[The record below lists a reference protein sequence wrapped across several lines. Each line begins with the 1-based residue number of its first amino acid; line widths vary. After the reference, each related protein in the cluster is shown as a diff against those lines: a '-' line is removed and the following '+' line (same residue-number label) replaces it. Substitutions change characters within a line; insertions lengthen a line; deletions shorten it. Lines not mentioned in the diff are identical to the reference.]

1 MDIRPGLPGAMWS
14 PSSISIRR
22 LLALD
27 VLPRR
32 RNYTILMEKPLSRTS
47 ATYRVITD
55 HAGQRLDNFL
65 LGLLKGVPRARIYSM
80 LRKGEV
86 RVNGAR
92 CRPSRRLAAADVV
105 RIPPV
110 RAPRLDDDRRR
121 AGGEGATRR
130 GLRLDTAVLHEDE
143 HLMVLNK
150 PPGVAVHGGSGVSL
164 GVIEA
169 LRAMRPKGTYELI
182 HRLDRDTSGCLA
194 VAKDRATLL
203 KYHAAFRE
211 GRVKKSYDLVVH
223 GRWPRRLRVIRS
235 PLSRY
240 ALPNGERRVRPDAA
254 GMPARTDLEP
264 VHVRDAATWLRAFP
278 KTGRTH
284 QIRVHAATAGH
295 PIIGDDKYADRGSAV
310 TGANRL
316 MLHASSLTLPA
327 GDGRRRFEAPLDA
340 SFLDVWEMLSTDAR
354 DGDTSREK
362 DARS

>member
-1 MDIRPGLPGAMWS
+1 M
-14 PSSISIRR
+14 
-22 LLALD
+22 
-27 VLPRR
+27 
-32 RNYTILMEKPLSRTS
+32 S
-47 ATYRVITD
+47 ATYRVIKD

-65 LGLLKGVPRARIYSM
+65 LGLLKGVPRARVYSM

-86 RVNGAR
+86 RVNGGR
-92 CRPSRRLAAADVV
+92 CRPSRRLAAGDVV

-110 RAPRLDDDRRR
+110 RASRRNGGRRQARVDGAARRR
-121 AGGEGATRR
+121 
-130 GLRLDTAVLHEDE
+130 LRLDTAVLYEDE
-143 HLMVLNK
+143 HLIVLNK

-169 LRAMRPKGTYELI
+169 LRATRSKGTYELI

-194 VAKDRATLL
+194 IAKDRATLL

-223 GRWPRRLRVIRS
+223 GRWPRRLRAIRA

-240 ALPNGERRVRPDAA
+240 VLPNGERRVRPDAS

-264 VHVRDAATWLRAFP
+264 VDVRDAATWLRAFP

-295 PIIGDDKYADRGSAV
+295 PIVGDQKYADRSAAIAGV
-310 TGANRL
+310 NRL

-327 GDGRRRFEAPLDA
+327 GDRRRRFEAPLDA
-340 SFLDVWEMLSTDAR
+340 SFLEVWEALSADAR
-354 DGDTSREK
+354 DGK
-362 DARS
+362 AVRSGDPDP

>member
-1 MDIRPGLPGAMWS
+1 
-14 PSSISIRR
+14 
-22 LLALD
+22 
-27 VLPRR
+27 
-32 RNYTILMEKPLSRTS
+32 MEKPFSGTS
-47 ATYRVITD
+47 ATHRVITD

-86 RVNGAR
+86 RVNGGR
-92 CRPSRRLAAADVV
+92 CRPSRRLAPGDVV

-110 RAPRLDDDRRR
+110 RAPRRNDDRGQARGDEAGPRR
-121 AGGEGATRR
+121 
-130 GLRLDTAVLHEDE
+130 LRLDTAVLYEDE

-150 PPGVAVHGGSGVSL
+150 PAGIAVHGGSGVSL

-169 LRAMRPKGTYELI
+169 LRAMRPEGTYELI

-194 VAKDRATLL
+194 IAKDRATLL
-203 KYHAAFRE
+203 KHHAAFRE

-223 GRWPRRLRVIRS
+223 GRWPRRLRAIRA
-235 PLSRY
+235 PLLRY
-240 ALPNGERRVRPDAA
+240 VLPNGERRVRPDAA

-264 VHVRDAATWLRAFP
+264 IDVRDTATWLRAFP

-295 PIIGDDKYADRGSAV
+295 PIVGDMKYADRGARIPGV
-310 TGANRL
+310 NRL
-316 MLHASSLTLPA
+316 MLHASSLTLPL

-340 SFLDVWEMLSTDAR
+340 SFLEVWEMLAMDVSVATAAGKEDA
-354 DGDTSREK
+354 GS
-362 DARS
+362 

>member
-1 MDIRPGLPGAMWS
+1 
-14 PSSISIRR
+14 
-22 LLALD
+22 
-27 VLPRR
+27 
-32 RNYTILMEKPLSRTS
+32 MEKSLSGTA
-47 ATYRVITD
+47 ATYRVVTD
-55 HAGQRLDNFL
+55 RAGQRLDNFL

-86 RVNGAR
+86 RVNGGR
-92 CRPSRRLAAADVV
+92 CRPSRRLAAGDVV

-110 RAPRLDDDRRR
+110 RAPRVDDDRRH
-121 AGGEGATRR
+121 AGGDDATRR
-130 GLRLDTAVLHEDE
+130 RMRLETAVIYEDE

-150 PPGVAVHGGSGVSL
+150 PAGVAVHGGSGVSL

-169 LRAMRPKGTYELI
+169 LRAMRPRGTYELI

-240 ALPNGERRVRPDAA
+240 VLPNGERRVRPDAA

-264 VHVRDAATWLRAFP
+264 VHVRDASTWLRAFP

-295 PIIGDDKYADRGSAV
+295 PIIGDEKYADRGAAIAGV
-310 TGANRL
+310 NRL

-327 GDGRRRFEAPLDA
+327 GEGHRRFEAPLDA
-340 SFLDVWEMLSTDAR
+340 SFLEVWEMLPMDAGDGNTSPGRDAR
-354 DGDTSREK
+354 P
-362 DARS
+362 